1 MKYLFVK
8 LKRDITKLWPQFL
21 SVFMMSLLAITIF
34 SGMEG
39 VWNGMN
45 VVSEKYYNDTNL
57 SDIWIYGKSIS
68 DNQFQKISDLDGVE
82 DATRS
87 MTLTLTYG
95 EDSQEAKDV
104 KTISVA
110 DTSTMKPLLREGTEF
125 STESDGIW
133 LDESFADKNNISVG
147 DDITLSYTAAPIT
160 ITKDIT
166 VKGLIL
172 DSEFI
177 FYTGSVTESVPDTA
191 LHGYAII
198 SEEQAMKFYG
208 MLNYNEIRLN
218 VSENCDYDKLEE
230 KARDVLGDDFYNF
243 LVRDDVSSVHQIE
256 KEANQMQTMA
266 ILYSF
271 IFILLALLTMYT
283 TMNRLVN
290 NQRIQI
296 GTMKALG
303 FKNSQIRLH
312 YALYGFVVTLAGGI
326 LGSFLGQ
333 ATVSRTILRVKKITL
348 TLPEWKI
355 EVSIIT
361 YLIILLIA
369 FVCTLSTIVAANK
382 SLKDMPAETMRGNSG
397 KENHKIKEAKETKIK
412 VSFEWRW
419 VIRDIKRNKIRYLMG
434 VIGVIGSMV
443 LMIAGFGIKNSIDF
457 SNDYVYNKQYSY
469 DYKAILNQY
478 SQETYADIEKQTQ
491 DFQSLEEYSAEISN
505 SSQDSQTGVLTV
517 MDDYD
522 NTYIHLETED
532 GKAINLPEQGAVISR
547 KLANKLDIEE
557 GDIISFMVPG
567 ISETMSVEIK
577 AIALAPAPQGIFLS
591 KESWED
597 LGQEFTPSSILFK
610 EGDYKKLSKLDCFKE
625 ITSIEKQIEN
635 AKKLS
640 ENALTITMMLIGA
653 ALLLSVVILYNL
665 GMLNFIE
672 RFREYAT
679 MEVLGFRQSEIRGM
693 VLRDC
698 IVTTLPG
705 WIAGI
710 PCGIMFLNSY
720 IRIVAFNN
728 FEWIPTIKPAFL
740 ALISVI
746 IVGCSFCVSLIV
758 AHKVKKIDMVTSLKS
773 VE

>member
-1 MKYLFVK
+1 MKYLFIK
-8 LKRDITKLWPQFL
+8 LKRDIIKLWPQFL
-21 SVFMMSLLAITIF
+21 SIFMMSLLAITIF

-45 VVSEKYYNDTNL
+45 SVAEKYYSDTNL
-57 SDIWIYGKSIS
+57 SDIWVYGKGIS
-68 DNQFQKISDLDGVE
+68 DTQFQKISDLDGVE

-87 MTLTLTYG
+87 MTLTLTFG
-95 EDSQEAKDV
+95 EDSQEAKDI

-110 DTSTMKPLLREGTEF
+110 DTSTMKPLLRKGTEF

-133 LDESFADKNNISVG
+133 LDESFVDENDISVG
-147 DDITLSYTAAPIT
+147 DNITLSYTAPPLT
-160 ITKDIT
+160 FSKTIT

-191 LHGYAII
+191 LHGYAIV
-198 SEEQAMKFYG
+198 SEEQAKELYG
-208 MLNYNEIRLN
+208 MLSYNEIRLN
-218 VSENCDYDKLEE
+218 VSKDCDYDKLEE
-230 KARDVLGDDFYNF
+230 KVQDILGDNFYNF

-266 ILYSF
+266 ILYSL

-312 YALYGFVVTLAGGI
+312 YALYGFVVTIAGGI
-326 LGSFLGQ
+326 IGSFLGQ

-355 EVSIIT
+355 EVSVVT

-382 SLKDMPAETMRGNSG
+382 TLKDMPAETMRGNAG
-397 KENHKIKEAKETKIK
+397 KANHKMKEAKETKMK

-419 VIRDIKRNKIRYLMG
+419 VIRDIERNKVRYLMG
-434 VIGVIGSMV
+434 IIGVIGSMV

-478 SQETYADIEKQTQ
+478 SQETYAEIEEQAQ
-491 DFQSLEEYSAEISN
+491 DFQSLEECSAKISN
-505 SSQDSQTGVLTV
+505 GSQDNQTGVLTV

-522 NTYIHLETED
+522 HTYIHLETEAGD
-532 GKAINLPEQGAVISR
+532 AIKLPKQGAVISR
-547 KLANKLDIEE
+547 KLAKKIGVEK
-557 GDIISFMVPG
+557 GDTISFMIPG
-567 ISETMSVEIK
+567 ISETISVEIK
-577 AIALAPAPQGIFLS
+577 EIALAPAPQGIFLS
-591 KESWED
+591 KESWEN
-597 LGQEFTPSSILFK
+597 LGQEFIPSSILFK
-610 EGDYKKLSKLDCFKE
+610 EGDYKKLSKLECFKE
-625 ITSIEKQIEN
+625 MTSIDKQIEN

-640 ENALTITMMLIGA
+640 KNALTITMMLIGA
-653 ALLLSVVILYNL
+653 ALLLSIVILYNL
-665 GMLNFIE
+665 GMLNFVE

-698 IVTTLPG
+698 IATTLPG
-705 WIAGI
+705 WIVGI
-710 PCGIMFLNSY
+710 PCGVMFLNSY

-740 ALISVI
+740 VLISMI
-746 IVGCSFCVSLIV
+746 IVGCSLCVSLIV